1 MNAAKVSL
9 FVFFA
14 LWPFTA
20 NLAFKYGLMQVFLV
34 LSALLLAGRAILLL
48 VISGV
53 HARKET
59 LATSLPGILLILS
72 ALLIQDNWAF
82 YYPVLVSITLL
93 ATFLLSLK
101 TKPIIQRFSEISI
114 KNQEVSP
121 EIVSYTRKVTILWC
135 FFFALNGAVALY
147 TVWLGDLD
155 VWTLYNGCLSY
166 VAVGALFCGEYFY
179 RKVILHV

>member
-101 TKPIIQRFSEISI
+101 TKPIIQRFAEISI

-121 EIVSYTRKVTILWC
+121 RSEEHTSELQS
-135 FFFALNGAVALY
+135 LY
-147 TVWLGDLD
+147 
-155 VWTLYNGCLSY
+155 S
-166 VAVGALFCGEYFY
+166 
-179 RKVILHV
+179 

>member
-93 ATFLLSLK
+93 VVQSINTL
-101 TKPIIQRFSEISI
+101 SI
-114 KNQEVSP
+114 K
-121 EIVSYTRKVTILWC
+121 
-135 FFFALNGAVALY
+135 
-147 TVWLGDLD
+147 
-155 VWTLYNGCLSY
+155 
-166 VAVGALFCGEYFY
+166 
-179 RKVILHV
+179 